1 MRCPNTIC
9 LALLM
14 TSNAWSQSADST
26 GIPMWDSPATRTLAD
41 TTRIITLLDSAR
53 AWVGQGET
61 ERPVHVTA
69 AALELISGIPL
80 PNSAEDW
87 LGIRTMQANKLQGIA
102 HHYAGRYAKAL
113 DSFQHMEVAAHA
125 QGRDKDVAAAL
136 NYQGYQ
142 YRSMVEL
149 ERARAITLRALRI
162 LQGLPEDGNLANTYS
177 GLGAIY
183 FDLARMDSALI
194 LQQNAVELNE
204 RLGYDYYAAL
214 CRMAVAEI
222 HNHNSHFQDAAEE
235 IRLARPAVMEEGSP
249 PDQVIF
255 LYHEA
260 RAFMGTQ
267 RIKDA
272 EASARQA
279 MDLATEVGNDEY
291 VFRSLELL
299 ALVASAQEQFG
310 LAMELQDSARMA
322 LVRTLDL
329 AKAQELTEV
338 RLTAEHEREA
348 AQAQLLLNEEKRQK
362 KYMMIGGGLV
372 ALIAALLLWS
382 LLAARRNAALLR
394 SKNEEILRAQSRVV
408 EVEKQRENEAVRTR
422 IARDIHDDI
431 GSGLTKITMLGND
444 AKRRMSDASEEL
456 QSSLDRIIGHSRE
469 VSAAL
474 SDIVWTVD
482 PLHDTSAELVSHAR
496 MVTQRLLEDTDL
508 QAELRFTH
516 NDPSHPVSPN
526 TKHHV
531 MMVLKEALNNAM
543 KYAGKSNVVV
553 EFKAGAHRVDLRV
566 SDDGPG
572 FGPVLTGREGNGL
585 RNMRKRAE
593 AIGATLTI
601 NASPG
606 KGCTVSLQGALD

>member
-1 MRCPNTIC
+1 MRCSTI
-9 LALLM
+9 LYIALLL
-14 TSNAWSQSADST
+14 TSKARSQSTDST
-26 GIPMWDSPATRTLAD
+26 GIPVWAAPATNTLAD
-41 TTRIITLLDSAR
+41 TARIITLLDSAR
-53 AWVGQGET
+53 AWVGRGET
-61 ERPVHVTA
+61 ERPVRA
-69 AALELISGIPL
+69 ASAALDLIKAIPV
-80 PNSAEDW
+80 PNTAEEW
-87 LGIRTMQANKLQGIA
+87 LNIRTMQANKLEGIA

-113 DSFQHMEVAAHA
+113 GSFQRMEVAAQA
-125 QGRDKDVAAAL
+125 LGREKDVAAAL

-162 LQGLPEDGNLANTYS
+162 LKSLPEDGNLANTYS
-177 GLGAIY
+177 GLGTIY
-183 FDLARMDSALI
+183 FDMARMDSALI
-194 LQQNAVELNE
+194 LQHQAVELHE
-204 RLGYDYYAAL
+204 RLGYVYLAAL
-214 CRMAVAEI
+214 CRMSVAEI
-222 HNHNSHFQDAAEE
+222 HNRNNHFQDAAKEL
-235 IRLARPAVMEEGSP
+235 RLARPAVMKEGSP

-260 RAFMGTQ
+260 RAYMGAQ
-267 RIKDA
+267 RIPDA

-279 MDLATEVGNDEY
+279 MDLATQVGNEEY

-299 ALVASAQEQFG
+299 ALVASAQQQHG
-310 LAMELQDSARMA
+310 LAMELQDSSRMA
-322 LVRTLDL
+322 LVRSLDL

-348 AQAQLLLNEEKRQK
+348 AKAQLILEAEKRKK
-362 KYMMIGGGLV
+362 KYSMIGGGLV

-394 SKNEEILRAQSRVV
+394 SKNEEILRAQSQVV
-408 EVEKQRENEAVRTR
+408 EVEKQRENEQVRTR

-444 AKRRMSDASEEL
+444 AKRRLSDASEDL
-456 QSSLDRIIGHSRE
+456 RSSLDRIIGHSRE

-496 MVTQRLLEDTDL
+496 MVVQRLLDDAPIP
-508 QAELRFTH
+508 AELHFIH
-516 NDPSHPVSPN
+516 NEPAHAVAPN
-526 TKHHV
+526 TKHQV

-543 KYAGKSNVVV
+543 KYGGGSAIRV
-553 EFKAGAHRVDLRV
+553 EFQAGAHRLHLRV
-566 SDDGPG
+566 SDQGPG
-572 FGPVLTGREGNGL
+572 FDTEATGREGNGL

-593 AIGATLTI
+593 AIGATLTVV
-601 NASPG
+601 ASPG
-606 KGCTVSLQGALD
+606 NGCTVELQASSV